1 MIPYLSQTW
10 QEEISHLR
18 FMILDRR
25 QPVVG
30 TWFWKQRVIG
40 MNSMCQFLQLE
51 VAVGWKIATIDVAI
65 WIFELIFQTPQSS
78 SCLRK
83 YIIQKGGFKSKG

>member
-1 MIPYLSQTW
+1 MIPYLSHTW
-10 QEEISHLR
+10 QEEISHLW

-25 QPVVG
+25 QSVVG

-51 VAVGWKIATIDVAI
+51 IAVGRKIATIDVAI

-78 SCLRK
+78 SCLQK
-83 YIIQKGGFKSKG
+83 YIQKGGFKSKG